1 MKGKTIL
8 SRAAAVIACLAI
20 SCTAF
25 AADAY
30 TESIHALASP
40 LHEDMVTM
48 IALKARPGG
57 IVDYID
63 PRTREMRNGKNS
75 QTEQV
80 CAPEWFHSEN
90 GGKTW
95 TQMDTS
101 WHDQMK
107 ADLRK
112 SAGGGKWAGP
122 DTGVVK
128 DAYIADN
135 GALYCMLEGCSKS
148 VVSGNSSSAVS
159 DTVIVKVAGG
169 KVQPDCTF
177 TISDDLWLN
186 FAGVSDNGDVA
197 LYASET
203 IKNPGGDYH
212 ECSIRTYDAKGTLKS
227 KALLPSTIT
236 SNFECLVNGV
246 AYVMD
251 RTDWKNLKL
260 MAYNAVTGEI
270 LYTVPL
276 PAEAQPPQEEQM
288 TVQTVCAKRDGTVYL
303 TSVNGLYRLDPT
315 GKSFSQV
322 QNRSACSFTE
332 NMVVSQTICSEDGS
346 IYMFGHYSNFDDRY
360 DPKNHTKKLYVYTP
374 KAV

>member
-1 MKGKTIL
+1 MKCKTIL
-8 SRAAAVIACLAI
+8 SRATAVIACLAM

-30 TESIHALASP
+30 TESIRALASP

-203 IKNPGGDYH
+203 IKNSGGDYQ

-236 SNFECLVNGV
+236 SNFECLVNGT
-246 AYVMD
+246 AYVLD

-303 TSVNGLYRLDPT
+303 TSVNGLYRFDPSVKQFT
-315 GKSFSQV
+315 QI
-322 QNRSACSFTE
+322 QNRDAFGFTQ
-332 NMVVSQTICSEDGS
+332 NMLVRGTVCSEDGV
-346 IYMFGHYSNFDDRY
+346 IYMFGSYNNFADRE
-360 DPKNHTKKLYVYTP
+360 DPKNRTKKLYVYTP
-374 KAV
+374 KV